1 MEFNQHPI
9 TIFRVVRELWKFFNP
24 PNKSEGKVFAHLR
37 NKNEYAKNVAFPEG
51 LDKSDTQKIEKY
63 IEFCVSRGEFYIL
76 QTDMLEYEKLKW
88 IKMKEKPMIRQIASD
103 VNPIDWIIYLFN
115 TKIRKQKEVS
125 PLIRPFIYLEK
136 IRDLQNLLYKRLGKH
151 FFFLDQLNNL
161 FLSTEVSSASIQLF
175 LRSKLI
181 EFLIFNQNILPFDH
195 SALSSTHL
203 DSFLDP
209 SSDLSVEQFLQGFFF
224 LGMNF

>member
-76 QTDMLEYEKLKW
+76 QTAILESDKLKCKN
-88 IKMKEKPMIRQIASD
+88 INEIR
-103 VNPIDWIIYLFN
+103 V
-115 TKIRKQKEVS
+115 IRET
-125 PLIRPFIYLEK
+125 R
-136 IRDLQNLLYKRLGKH
+136 GH
-151 FFFLDQLNNL
+151 
-161 FLSTEVSSASIQLF
+161 T
-175 LRSKLI
+175 
-181 EFLIFNQNILPFDH
+181 
-195 SALSSTHL
+195 
-203 DSFLDP
+203 DP
-209 SSDLSVEQFLQGFFF
+209 AV
-224 LGMNF
+224 